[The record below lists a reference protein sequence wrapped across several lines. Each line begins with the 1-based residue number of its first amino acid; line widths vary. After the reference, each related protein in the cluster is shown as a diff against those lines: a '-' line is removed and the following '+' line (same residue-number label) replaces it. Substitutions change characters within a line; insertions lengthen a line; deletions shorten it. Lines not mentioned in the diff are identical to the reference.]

1 MKILA
6 SAVVGA
12 LLGRVVVGGG
22 STTLASV
29 STTGRGTSSIVALG
43 DINDVPRDRS
53 SSLVVTEH
61 DDQQMQSQQPRQQ
74 RKLQTYEKIWN
85 YTPRTKITDIVSF
98 FALSLER

>member
-12 LLGRVVVGGG
+12 LLGRVVVGG

-29 STTGRGTSSIVALG
+29 STTRRGTSSIVALG

-53 SSLVVTEH
+53 SSLVVNEH
-61 DDQQMQSQQPRQQ
+61 DDQQKQSQPQRQ
-74 RKLQTYEKIWN
+74 LQTYEKIWN

-98 FALSLER
+98 CSLFAR